1 MIQHLRE
8 EKIQNLIL
16 VQWYSVREFFFIL
29 FHFYSFFVSRI
40 DFPPTRTKGKQQTE
54 TASLCERSPW
64 RLKAPST
71 RNRVKKTCGFKSSG
85 ESRPSDKGG
94 GGEGG
99 SSIKKKIFPALRASE
114 KIRGEDPSLGS
125 TTEKCPNSCR
135 RGLAC

>member
-16 VQWYSVREFFFIL
+16 VQWYSVPEFFFIL
-29 FHFYSFFVSRI
+29 FQFYSFFVSRI

-85 ESRPSDKGG
+85 ESRPSDKGRGGG

-99 SSIKKKIFPALRASE
+99 SSIKKKNFSGPSGLR
-114 KIRGEDPSLGS
+114 KNKGGGPLPWIHH
-125 TTEKCPNSCR
+125 
-135 RGLAC
+135 

>member
-1 MIQHLRE
+1 MSP
-8 EKIQNLIL
+8 K
-16 VQWYSVREFFFIL
+16 FFLFM

-40 DFPPTRTKGKQQTE
+40 DFQPTRTKGKPQTE
-54 TASLCERSPW
+54 TVSLCERSPW

-71 RNRVKKTCGFKSSG
+71 RNRVKPSEKPSETEFCGFKSSV

-94 GGEGG
+94 GGGGG
-99 SSIKKKIFPALRASE
+99 SSIKKKFFPALRASE

>member
-16 VQWYSVREFFFIL
+16 VQRYSVPEFFFIL

-40 DFPPTRTKGKQQTE
+40 DFPPTGTKGKQQTE

-71 RNRVKKTCGFKSSG
+71 RNRVKPSGKPSETEFCGFKSSG

-94 GGEGG
+94 GGGGG
-99 SSIKKKIFPALRASE
+99 SSIKKKIFSGPSGLR
-114 KIRGEDPSLGS
+114 KNKGGGPLPWIHH
-125 TTEKCPNSCR
+125 
-135 RGLAC
+135 